1 MKIVICRHAE
11 PDYEHDSLTEKG
23 KKEAALLASR
33 ICRLKDADF
42 YVSPLGRARET
53 ASYTLKSAGKNA
65 ETLEWLHEFKGK
77 IRTGIKTESCW
88 DRLPSYWTEIPE
100 YYSYENWYKTDL
112 MKSFNVKKEYEKVCK
127 GIDSLMEKY
136 GYIHK
141 NRHYSVENSNHST
154 IVLFCHFAVE
164 CVIMSRIIGISPM
177 PLWHNFVAL
186 PSSVTTLISEEREK
200 GIAQFR
206 CTEFGDTSHL
216 YAAGENPSFSAR
228 FCECYDDNTRH

>member
-1 MKIVICRHAE
+1 
-11 PDYEHDSLTEKG
+11 
-23 KKEAALLASR
+23 
-33 ICRLKDADF
+33 
-42 YVSPLGRARET
+42 
-53 ASYTLKSAGKNA
+53 
-65 ETLEWLHEFKGK
+65 
-77 IRTGIKTESCW
+77 
-88 DRLPSYWTEIPE
+88 
-100 YYSYENWYKTDL
+100 
-112 MKSFNVKKEYEKVCK
+112 
-127 GIDSLMEKY
+127 MEKY

-141 NRHYSVENSNHST
+141 NRHYIVENSNYST